1 MLTVADMPVS
11 SRAGRAGRGA
21 ARVAAA
27 ARPVGAYARLQRAAA
42 AAEAQLELG
51 AFDDLVATLLA
62 EPTPDAPA
70 IDWSELGGTRPDWLA
85 EDDPL
90 LDVLAQLEPPG
101 ARWWRNQAR
110 ADQLPPDGDWL
121 HWLIMAG
128 RGWGKTWTGSNTLA
142 EWAVT
147 APGDYA
153 IVAPTFGDARKICV
167 EGPSGL
173 LVALGDDLLDY
184 NKSEFIVYVRGG
196 SRIMLASADVPD
208 RLRGLNLRGAWL
220 DELASYRDVRELWD
234 KALLPALRI
243 GRLPRTVITTTP
255 RRGNKVL
262 LELLDRVA
270 SGDPDIA
277 VVRGATKDNL
287 ANLSPAFIE
296 AIYKRYKGT
305 SLGRQE
311 LEGELLPDVEGA
323 LLRAALIE
331 LTRIRSI
338 EHIPELR
345 RIVVGVDPSGSGK
358 DSSDRC
364 GLVVAGIGPPP
375 VGLEM
380 PGASVDGEHIYFLED
395 ATERLS
401 PERWAT
407 KALDLADEWG
417 ADTIV
422 AERNMGHDTVKTMI
436 RMIAKSQRRRLPA
449 IADPWAARNKQ
460 ARAEPVVGLWE
471 QFRCHVVG
479 GMPGFEDCWTSWVPS
494 ETKESPDALDAGVWA
509 ACGLMPELA
518 MKAATEVRVLV

>member
-1 MLTVADMPVS
+1 MPVS
-11 SRAGRAGRGA
+11 GRV

-27 ARPVGAYARLQRAAA
+27 ARPVGAYARRLEQAGAAA
-42 AAEAQLELG
+42 AVGLELG
-51 AFDDLVATLLA
+51 AFDELVASLLA
-62 EPTPDAPA
+62 EPTADAPA
-70 IDWSELGGTRPDWLA
+70 IDWSELGGARPDWLA
-85 EDDPL
+85 DDDPL

-110 ADQLPPDGDWL
+110 ADQLPPAGDWL
-121 HWLIMAG
+121 HWLICAG
-128 RGWGKTWTGSNTLA
+128 RGYGKTWTGSNTLA

-147 APGDYA
+147 QPGDYA
-153 IVAPTFGDARKICV
+153 VVAPTFGDARKICV

-184 NKSEFIVYVRGG
+184 NKSEFVIYVRGG
-196 SRIMLASADVPD
+196 ARIMLASADVPD

-262 LELLDRVA
+262 AELLDRA
-270 SGDPDIA
+270 EQGDTDVA
-277 VVRGATKDNL
+277 VVRGSTRDNL

-296 AIYKRYKGT
+296 AIYKRYQGT
-305 SLGRQE
+305 QLGRQE

-323 LLRAALIE
+323 LLRSALIE
-331 LTRIRSI
+331 LTRIRSV
-338 EHIPELR
+338 EHVPELR

-364 GLVVAGIGPPP
+364 GLIVAGIGPAP
-375 VGLEM
+375 VGLDM
-380 PGASVDGEHIYFLED
+380 PGGVVEGEHIYFLED

-422 AERNMGHDTVKTMI
+422 AERNQGGDMVETML
-436 RMIAKSQRRRLPA
+436 RMVARAQRRRVPR
-449 IADPWAARNKQ
+449 ISSVWASRGKQ

-471 QFRCHVVG
+471 QFRAHIVG

-518 MKAATEVRVLV
+518 LGSATEVKLLV